1 MKVTDLALRATDPCF
16 TLHLMAFML
25 PKVNK
30 MCLASDPSPHLKDGQ
45 NQSRPSPAG
54 HPRSHFLTPEA
65 DHLGLVET
73 GYTLPLVGK
82 DLALASEKLSFLF
95 FRLKVEKVKN
105 ASPCFYLKLS
115 KLWIKPHNRKLEVG
129 MQKRIRQDSLHPS
142 PQAAHARS
150 LSVKVFMKSFTT
162 CSQRG

>member
-1 MKVTDLALRATDPCF
+1 MPGLRPISTPKRQTKSEQAQVLQLPALQAT
-16 TLHLMAFML
+16 LE
-25 PKVNK
+25 VI
-30 MCLASDPSPHLKDGQ
+30 ASPLRQTIWAWWRQATHSL
-45 NQSRPSPAG
+45 
-54 HPRSHFLTPEA
+54 
-65 DHLGLVET
+65 
-73 GYTLPLVGK
+73 LVGK
-82 DLALASEKLSFLF
+82 DLALASKKLSFLF
-95 FRLKVEKVKN
+95 FHLKVEKVKN

-115 KLWIKPHNRKLEVG
+115 KLWIKQHNRKLEVG